1 MGRAHL
7 IKGVGL
13 PLGKQAVSL
22 NLTLGHVLT
31 YLKRFPIPK
40 KTTAKH
46 QQDCQG
52 PIRGNSLR
60 HSHHRHWEQ
69 WNTHSSLRRVTFPE
83 VSQSSDKHI
92 LPGVSWFR
100 SIIGSCS
107 TSDLAQ
113 RNTGAR
119 ASQPFDQ
126 DRWDQWSDSQSW
138 SSATITTGKR
148 TFHFEWLQI
157 APVSPSLL
165 NLTMTQVR
173 CLVQHYWTESAK
185 NIKANINPPPN
196 VILQHKRMETVRLK
210 RRIAGCKV
218 FLHLRTGDNVC
229 KWSDS
234 FCVSLWSVARS
245 DVGSEKWFPACR
257 RLTPIGVQTDGE
269 GRGGPT
275 HLST

>member
-1 MGRAHL
+1 MISMGRAHL

-40 KTTAKH
+40 KTTAKRQH
-46 QQDCQG
+46 ECRG

-60 HSHHRHWEQ
+60 HSHNRHWEQ

-92 LPGVSWFR
+92 LPGVSWFC

-119 ASQPFDQ
+119 ASQTFDQ
-126 DRWDQWSDSQSW
+126 DPLGPVKWQSIKEFSNHHHWKADFSSWMTSDR
-138 SSATITTGKR
+138 AG
-148 TFHFEWLQI
+148 
-157 APVSPSLL
+157 VSEPFKF
-165 NLTMTQVR
+165 
-173 CLVQHYWTESAK
+173 YYD
-185 NIKANINPPPN
+185 
-196 VILQHKRMETVRLK
+196 
-210 RRIAGCKV
+210 AGSM
-218 FLHLRTGDNVC
+218 L
-229 KWSDS
+229 
-234 FCVSLWSVARS
+234 
-245 DVGSEKWFPACR
+245 
-257 RLTPIGVQTDGE
+257 
-269 GRGGPT
+269 GPT
-275 HLST
+275 LLKHKSKHKSSSQRNSAAKADGNSASEAEDRWVEGFSTFKNRR